1 MLKLAHLKI
10 KGGSIIQVKKREVDV
25 NEDNSKSSNPPN
37 KFKLCYQVLSLF
49 AIIYIFLI
57 Q

>member
-37 KFKLCYQVLSLF
+37 KLKLCYQVLSLF